1 MYKNLNPVALGVSGR
16 QSELIELALT
26 YGFRSIDIDVERYL
40 KNAQTKGPEQAGRF
54 ITSAKINVGAFE
66 LPIEWRGGDEDNF
79 KQELQ
84 KLDSVAPLFA
94 ASGASIVLA
103 TVQPSSEES
112 PYHENF
118 ELHRQRLGDIAE
130 ILANHDMTL
139 GVGFLSAPLHRVD
152 KAYQFICDAEAITTL
167 VKSISA
173 TNVGLALD
181 TWNWHFGGGTVD
193 QIKGLKP
200 EQLITVSVADAPADV
215 DVPAITDDQRRLPGE
230 EGLIDNAAYLDALVE
245 LGYSGPLTLLTA
257 ADCFKGLTRE
267 AIVQKCG
274 NLLDEMMKA
283 AEGSNPVPALAES
296 E

>member
-40 KNAQTKGPEQAGRF
+40 RNARARGPEQAGRF
-54 ITSAKINVGAFE
+54 IASANIKVGAFE
-66 LPIEWRGGDEDNF
+66 LPIKWHGDEDLY

-84 KLDSVAPLFA
+84 NLESVAQLFA
-94 ASGASIVLA
+94 ASGTTIVSA
-103 TVQPSSEES
+103 TVQPSSDDF

-118 ELHRQRLGDIAE
+118 ELHRQRLGDIAAV
-130 ILANHDMTL
+130 LAKHDMRL
-139 GVGFLSAPLHRVD
+139 GVGFLSAPAHRAD
-152 KAYQFICDAEAITTL
+152 KPYQFICDAEAMVTL
-167 VKSISA
+167 VKSIPAS
-173 TNVGLALD
+173 NIGLALD

-193 QIKGLKP
+193 QLKSLER
-200 EQLITVSVADAPADV
+200 EQFTSVSVADAPADV
-215 DVPAITDDQRRLPGE
+215 DSSTITEEERRLPTE
-230 EGLIDNAAYLDALVE
+230 DGLVDNSGLLAALTE
-245 LGYSGPLTLLTA
+245 IEFKGPLTLLTA

-274 NLLDEMMKA
+274 NVLDDLVKTPEA
-283 AEGSNPVPALAES
+283 SDVAPVLAES